1 MGRQTKLKLETS
13 LNIRTCINCF
23 AIIALFGLSSFSVN
37 AKAQED
43 DSAALIAIIDA
54 VEKGWE
60 QADGKPFWE
69 HFLDFEGAR
78 YIESG
83 GQNAGLTDL
92 IEHHVEP
99 EGDAL
104 DSLELNFSDVE
115 THFEGDFAWA
125 IANVEVKATVK
136 RDQRVIHNR
145 GYQTFLFRRVN
156 GKWLIIHTHSSSR
169 PVKSD

>member
-13 LNIRTCINCF
+13 LNIRTCINGL
-23 AIIALFGLSSFSVN
+23 AISALLGVCYFSLN
-37 AKAQED
+37 EKGQED
-43 DSAALIAIIDA
+43 GEA
-54 VEKGWE
+54 VRVGVVRWVGKGWE

>member
-23 AIIALFGLSSFSVN
+23 AIIALFGLSSFSLN

-43 DSAALIAIIDA
+43 DSAVLIAIIDA